1 MPTRTI
7 FNYKNSALACAN
19 QQTSKTAVKT
29 STSAETSV
37 LALSLI
43 SAATNVVYLITTV
56 ISLLAD

>member
-7 FNYKNSALACAN
+7 FNYKNGALVCTN
-19 QQTSKTAVKT
+19 QQTSKTAVET
-29 STSAETSV
+29 STSTETSV